1 MKIGIVGL
9 PNVGKSTLFN
19 AITNGSAASSNYP
32 FCTIEPNTGIG
43 LLKDK
48 RIDELAKLSNSKKI
62 IYPIVE
68 FIDIAGLVKGA
79 SKGEGLGN
87 KFLSHIREVD
97 AIAHVVR
104 AFNDEN
110 ITHVSSKPI
119 PKDDIEVINIELI
132 LSDLESVNKN
142 IQRVEKAL
150 KSDKSLKESD
160 EVLHELKSHL
170 ESGNPVRTIMD
181 GFSDEK
187 KEYIKTLNL
196 LSSKK
201 VIYIANVKEDEIL
214 NDENELFM
222 QIKEI
227 AEEENSEVIKIA
239 GKLEEETNSLGDEEK
254 ELYLKELGVEKT
266 GLDKL
271 IKASYDILGLI
282 TYFTSGE
289 KETRGWTIKN
299 SDKAPKAAG
308 KIHTDFEKGFI
319 RAEVISYDELI
330 KQGSL
335 KTAKE
340 NGKVRVEGKDYI
352 VKDGDV
358 MTFLFNV

>member
-19 AITNGSAASSNYP
+19 AITNGNAASSNYP
-32 FCTIEPNTGIG
+32 FCTIEPNTGIAE
-43 LLKDK
+43 LKDK

-62 IYPIVE
+62 IYPVVE

-110 ITHVSSKPI
+110 ITHVSSKPM

-142 IQRVEKAL
+142 LQRLNKAI
-150 KSDKSLKESD
+150 KSDKSLKEN
-160 EVLHELKSHL
+160 EQVLNELNKHL
-170 ESGNPVRTIMD
+170 EEGKPLRTILD
-181 GFSDEK
+181 TFSDEK

-196 LSSKK
+196 LSAKK
-201 VIYIANVKEDEIL
+201 VIYVANVKEDEVL
-214 NDENELFM
+214 NDENELFV

-227 AEEENSEVIKIA
+227 AKSENSEVIRVA
-239 GKLEEETNSLGDEEK
+239 AKLEEETNSLGEEEK
-254 ELYLKELGVEKT
+254 ELYLHELGVEKT
-266 GLDKL
+266 GLDML

-299 SDKAPKAAG
+299 NDKAPKAAG

>member
-160 EVLHELKSHL
+160 EVLHELKTHL
-170 ESGNPVRTIMD
+170 ESGNPVRTIMY

-299 SDKAPKAAG
+299 NDKAPKAAG